1 MGAVV
6 PYCPGHTCYPP
17 PHWVKHSQRVG
28 ALISV
33 FISETSG
40 SLARLY
46 PWLPGCLWGPRLGT
60 EPLSP
65 SQQALGSGVPGGTL
79 PTGSGQAASE
89 APCPGPG
96 HAGEELLSPPERVFQ
111 VFFNRTHFL
120 FMNESFYCEKK
131 KKKTFPRTKATFL
144 TLSLFSFFKL
154 LFYLLNFGF
163 SMVAK
168 DPPSPFGSGGP
179 APTVTFGGR
188 R

>member
-1 MGAVV
+1 MWGPLSPTPQDTPV
-6 PYCPGHTCYPP
+6 TTS
-17 PHWVKHSQRVG
+17 PHWVRHSQRVG
-28 ALISV
+28 ALISM

-46 PWLPGCLWGPRLGT
+46 PWLPGCLWVPRVGT

-89 APCPGPG
+89 VPCPGPG
-96 HAGEELLSPPERVFQ
+96 HTGEELLSPPERVFQ

-120 FMNESFYCEKK
+120 FMNESYTVKKK

-144 TLSLFSFFKL
+144 TLSLFSFSNYYFICLTLDFPWL
-154 LFYLLNFGF
+154 LKTHHHPLDL
-163 SMVAK
+163 VVL
-168 DPPSPFGSGGP
+168 PPL
-179 APTVTFGGR
+179 
-188 R
+188 

>member
-46 PWLPGCLWGPRLGT
+46 PWLPGCLWGPWLGT

-131 KKKTFPRTKATFL
+131 KKKLFLEQRQLSLHCLYFPFSNYYFICL
-144 TLSLFSFFKL
+144 TLGFPWL
-154 LFYLLNFGF
+154 LKTHHHPLDL
-163 SMVAK
+163 VVL
-168 DPPSPFGSGGP
+168 PPL
-179 APTVTFGGR
+179 
-188 R
+188 